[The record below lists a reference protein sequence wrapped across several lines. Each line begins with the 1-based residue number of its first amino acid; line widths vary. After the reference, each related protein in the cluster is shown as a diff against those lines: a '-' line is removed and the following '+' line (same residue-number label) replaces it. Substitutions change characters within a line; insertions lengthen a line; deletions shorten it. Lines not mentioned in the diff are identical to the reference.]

1 MRRSMNDLVSLMAL
15 PAMWASGDHSNV
27 VGTLLEVLLGMLGL
41 DLVYVLLTGSNGD
54 VSDMVRL
61 TQALAGT
68 LQPEEV
74 GRALIG
80 SLGSDVSHWPS
91 AGRVSIGAGE
101 FSIASVPMGL
111 QAEIGIIVA
120 GSRRPDFAGETE
132 RLLLSVAANQAALAL
147 HEARL
152 LDEQRRLAADLD
164 QRVAQRTAELAQAN
178 EALRESEERTR
189 LIVDSIPGGIAIFA
203 PDGQLEGAN
212 LQLLEYF
219 GKPFE
224 DVKRWATSDITHP
237 DDLPGLTKT
246 FEEMIASGQPGS
258 FTTRLRGSDGAF
270 RWFVSRVLPLRDA
283 SGRIARWYGLMT
295 DIDDRKQA
303 EEALAASQRNLQ
315 VTVDTIPALAWSART
330 DGTADFFNR
339 HYLDYVGRSIDEMAG
354 WAWTSVVHPDD
365 LPQLDPVW
373 QKARETN
380 GSAEWEA
387 RLRGADGKYRWFI
400 FRANPLRDETGK
412 VVKWYGINT
421 DIEGRKRAEEA
432 LSELRTELAH
442 VSRVSTL
449 GAMTASI
456 AHEVN
461 QPLSGIITNAS
472 TCLRML
478 DGDPPNIDGA
488 RETSRRTIRDG
499 NRAAEIVARLRA
511 LFSKKG
517 EATDPV
523 DLSEAA
529 RDVIALCASELRRS
543 SG

>member
-1 MRRSMNDLVSLMAL
+1 MACF
-15 PAMWASGDHSNV
+15 
-27 VGTLLEVLLGMLGL
+27 VGSSPVT
-41 DLVYVLLTGSNGD
+41 
-54 VSDMVRL
+54 
-61 TQALAGT
+61 
-68 LQPEEV
+68 
-74 GRALIG
+74 
-80 SLGSDVSHWPS
+80 
-91 AGRVSIGAGE
+91 
-101 FSIASVPMGL
+101 F
-111 QAEIGIIVA
+111 
-120 GSRRPDFAGETE
+120 
-132 RLLLSVAANQAALAL
+132 
-147 HEARL
+147 
-152 LDEQRRLAADLD
+152 
-164 QRVAQRTAELAQAN
+164 
-178 EALRESEERTR
+178 
-189 LIVDSIPGGIAIFA
+189 
-203 PDGQLEGAN
+203 
-212 LQLLEYF
+212 
-219 GKPFE
+219 PFE
-224 DVKRWATSDITHP
+224 
-237 DDLPGLTKT
+237 
-246 FEEMIASGQPGS
+246 
-258 FTTRLRGSDGAF
+258 TRDGH
-270 RWFVSRVLPLRDA
+270 
-283 SGRIARWYGLMT
+283 IARWYGLMT

-511 LFSKKG
+511 LFSKKC

-543 SG
+543 QVEVEADLPGDLPPIAGDRIQLQQVILNLLLNAADALSDIEERPRRATLKTNLDEDGNVRLDQYETTGSASIPTSWPNCLTRSTRPRPMAWVLGCPSAARSLSTTGVASGRAPTRKAARPFRLPSRRLPISSREVKSTPTRLEPDARIPQGMADDQTAPRDDH